1 MCTKGKGHRNSNKTG
16 MLTPVQQCITSSS
29 LYIIPQLYGRARGM
43 GATCTNDTCL
53 SVCNAHKYTLHNI
66 HFTCTFN
73 CFMTLEF
80 PSLGFWLQLQQHLR
94 MQNVLMTIPGE
105 HKTHIAKSPIHQL
118 KKKKKKDKN
127 SILAE
132 NIKDLCSLKCKSRR
146 HKHLYIKLQT
156 NPFHWT
162 SFLSSK

>member
-1 MCTKGKGHRNSNKTG
+1 
-16 MLTPVQQCITSSS
+16 MLTHVQQCFMSSS

-43 GATCTNDTCL
+43 GATCTNDTCS
-53 SVCNAHKYTLHNI
+53 SVCNAYKYTLHNI

-94 MQNVLMTIPGE
+94 MQNILMTIPGE

-118 KKKKKKDKN
+118 KKDKN
-127 SILAE
+127 GLLAE
-132 NIKDLCSLKCKSRR
+132 NEKLFLFLKYKSRR
-146 HKHLYIKLQT
+146 YKHMYVHESQD
-156 NPFHWT
+156 
-162 SFLSSK
+162 